1 MNSNVSIDDL
11 FEQRKSFP
19 DFEAQERLGRLVG
32 LDDQI
37 SRLSKM
43 LGLLVNETGLKNWV
57 NKHHPGADKLVNMI
71 FRRPPLIVLAGDVGS
86 GKSELAETIGDA
98 VARQE
103 KIGVTLLPLSLST
116 RGQGR
121 VGEMTQ
127 LISTAFEF
135 TVSEAKK
142 LKSSN
147 GSVRGSVILLID
159 EADALAQSREAAQM
173 HHEDRAG
180 VNAFIRGID
189 RIANAQLPAAV
200 IMCTNRVNALDP
212 AIRRRA
218 ADILTF
224 SRPDDKQRA
233 AVLNEPLSQLGFKTE
248 EIKYFINI
256 TGPTEKRDFGFTFSD
271 LTQRLIPAI
280 VLDAYPSRAITPKRA
295 FEVAKMIEP
304 TRPFQEDS
312 L

>member
-1 MNSNVSIDDL
+1 
-11 FEQRKSFP
+11 
-19 DFEAQERLGRLVG
+19 
-32 LDDQI
+32 
-37 SRLSKM
+37 
-43 LGLLVNETGLKNWV
+43 
-57 NKHHPGADKLVNMI
+57 
-71 FRRPPLIVLAGDVGS
+71 
-86 GKSELAETIGDA
+86 
-98 VARQE
+98 
-103 KIGVTLLPLSLST
+103 
-116 RGQGR
+116 
-121 VGEMTQ
+121 MTQ
-127 LISTAFEF
+127 LISAAFEF

-147 GSVRGSVILLID
+147 GRARGSVILLID

-218 ADILTF
+218 ADILIF

-233 AVLNEPLSQLGFKTE
+233 AVLSEPLSQLGFKPE
-248 EIKYFINI
+248 EVKHFVQV
-256 TGPTEKRDFGFTFSD
+256 TGPTEKRAFGFTFSD

-280 VLDAYPSRAITPKRA
+280 VLDAYPSRAITPKRT
-295 FEVAKMIEP
+295 FEIAQSIEP
-304 TRPFQEDS
+304 TRPFQENS